1 MPEAVVVPK
10 DVVIVV
16 PSVRDKEVVVA
27 PKEGFPS
34 GSEHGAGSEH

>member
-27 PKEGFPS
+27 PHEGFPS
-34 GSEHGAGSEH
+34 GSEHEAGSEH